1 MSTAYVMSFM
11 VITDKSIGMI
21 SRIELRLLD
30 LKSELRYIITNY
42 GSLLHL

>member
-1 MSTAYVMSFM
+1 MTHAMSLID
-11 VITDKSIGMI
+11 ITDKSIGMI

-30 LKSELRYIITNY
+30 LKSELRYFITNY